1 MTGESLVPSTITAA
15 TPEVSDPAAAEGTLS
30 PTPDAEAAFSLEG
43 LVSSADYS
51 AKKTTLVLFIN
62 GRLVECPPL
71 KRACEAVYATVL
83 PKADKPF
90 LLLQLRMPSAHV
102 DVNTHPT
109 KKEVRC
115 VAALDRIP
123 AL

>member
-1 MTGESLVPSTITAA
+1 MTGGSVEPSSSTAA
-15 TPEVSDPAAAEGTLS
+15 TAEASDRTAAEGASS
-30 PTPDAEAAFSLEG
+30 PTPDGEAAFSLDG

-71 KRACEAVYATVL
+71 KRACEAVYATLL

-90 LLLQLRMPSAHV
+90 LFLQLRMPSEHV

-109 KKEVRC
+109 KKEVRY
-115 VAALDRIP
+115 VSLR
-123 AL
+123 LSR